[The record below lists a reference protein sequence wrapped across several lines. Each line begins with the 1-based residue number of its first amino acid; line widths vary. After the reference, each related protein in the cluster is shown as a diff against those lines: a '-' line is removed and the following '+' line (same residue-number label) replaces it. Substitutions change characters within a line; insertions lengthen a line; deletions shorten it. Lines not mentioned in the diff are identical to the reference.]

1 MYIKKRKKKVPLKP
15 VKAAF
20 SAGVSEREAAA
31 RGAGRGKGHVVT
43 QAGNTA
49 AAEDDIH

>member
-1 MYIKKRKKKVPLKP
+1 MEKNQSLLKP

-43 QAGNTA
+43 RAGNTA